1 MIKFQFRR
9 MGLIVILVA
18 SLALAPVALSSVHA
32 GQAIA
37 PPQPEDDLV
46 ALNGASLHNPGF
58 DNHIWYAFDE
68 RYSYGSLNP
77 TSWMP
82 DADADPQPG
91 DPRQDWRIWY
101 LHGTVPILTW
111 ASDSEQAAST
121 DKAIKSRTH
130 WDGKYHAGVYQIVPN
145 ATPCLTYQFQMYGR
159 AKPGDGDIV
168 HGLQVGIDR
177 VGYYPSDVAVH
188 NFPNTTVWGTSHPEY
203 TTGYG
208 LLSVTA
214 EAWGDTI
221 TAFTYADIDGGEILW
236 DTGSFQEI
244 VPSDLVSDPDN
255 PPDNTNGVI
264 TMLPEG
270 IGSTS
275 VTVNWNTNVDA
286 SSQVYY
292 RLVSSPSTPIS
303 PTGTL
308 SYTTYF
314 PLVGKSPA
322 LWHATTLDT
331 TPTGSHTAYISGL
344 LPGSTYEYVVASRGY
359 WSEGCVTWAAEGDF
373 TTTQ

>member
-1 MIKFQFRR
+1 MKFFQRSS
-9 MGLIVILVA
+9 LKVVLVA
-18 SLALAPVALSSVHA
+18 LVALAPVTLSSVYA
-32 GQAIA
+32 GQYIA

-58 DNHIWYAFDE
+58 DNHIWYCFDE
-68 RYSYGSLNP
+68 RYSYGSLTP

-82 DADADPQPG
+82 DDDTAGGP
-91 DPRQDWRIWY
+91 QDWRIWY
-101 LHGTVPILTW
+101 LDGTVPILTW

-121 DKAIKSRTH
+121 DKAIKSRAH
-130 WDGKYHAGVYQIVPN
+130 WDGKYHAGVYQIIPN

-203 TTGYG
+203 TSGYG

-221 TAFTYADIDGGEILW
+221 TAFTYADIDGGEVLW

-244 VPSDLVSDPDN
+244 VPSDLISDPDN
-255 PPDNTNGVI
+255 PPGNTNGVI
-264 TMLPEG
+264 NYLPPPVV
-270 IGSTS
+270 GSTS
-275 VTVNWNTNVDA
+275 ATVNWNTTVNA

-292 RLVSSPSTPIS
+292 RLISTSSTPIS
-303 PTGTL
+303 STGTL
-308 SYTTYF
+308 SYTTYL
-314 PLVGKSPA
+314 PLVSKSPA
-322 LWHATTLDT
+322 PWRATTLDT
-331 TPTGSHTAYISGL
+331 TPTDSHTVYVSNL
-344 LPGSTYEYVVASRGY
+344 LSGSTYEYVVASRGY
-359 WSEGCVTWAAEGDF
+359 WSGGCVTWATEGGEF
-373 TTTQ
+373 TTNP